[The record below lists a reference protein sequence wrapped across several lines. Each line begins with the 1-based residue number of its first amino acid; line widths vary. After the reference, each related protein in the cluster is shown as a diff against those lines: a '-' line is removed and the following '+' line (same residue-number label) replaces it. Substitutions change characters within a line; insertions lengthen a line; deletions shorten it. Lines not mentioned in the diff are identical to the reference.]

1 MKNTINFAA
10 KVLVVMFA
18 GALSLN
24 AAAAVTSKQAAG
36 KSGPQFSQS
45 YTWYD
50 GNREQTVWL
59 NPQAVAEFNPG
70 KFSTREAKRADD
82 AAQLLPMK
90 RTQRGVRMWKMDN
103 IGGKAVSSLAT
114 SNPTGKYSPVF
125 HDGTSSSDRMRALPG
140 NIIVYL
146 NPTWDAATANNWIK
160 SRNLEVVE
168 KLEMGP
174 NIYVIK
180 TAPGL
185 AALTTANEIY
195 LSGEVAAAFPN
206 WWEEVSTR

>member
-10 KVLVVMFA
+10 MVLAAAFA
-18 GALSLN
+18 GALSLH

-36 KSGPQFSQS
+36 KSGAQFTQS

-50 GNREQTVWL
+50 GNREQRVWL

-70 KFSTREAKRADD
+70 KFSTREARSADG

-90 RTQRGVRMWKMDN
+90 RKQRGVRMWRMNN
-103 IGGKAVSSLAT
+103 IEGKAVHGLAT
-114 SNPTGKYSPVF
+114 RNPAGKYSPVF
-125 HDGTSSSDRMRALPG
+125 HDGASSSDHMRALPG

-146 NPTWDAATANNWIK
+146 NPTWDAATVNSWIK
-160 SRNLEVVE
+160 KRNLEVAE

-185 AALTTANEIY
+185 EALTTANEIY